1 MLFKGN
7 LRWTLIFWMF
17 LMSSIAYLD
26 RVNISIAGS
35 EIQKGY
41 GLTDLQL
48 GYVFSAFVIGYAL
61 FQAPGGRLADRY
73 GPRRIITLGVIWWG
87 IFTTFTTMVPAGLG
101 LSIVMLILVRF
112 LLGIGEAV
120 VYPASNRLVATWIPS
135 VKRGVANGFI
145 FAGVGAGAGV
155 TPPLITFIL
164 MNWGW
169 RWSFYIC
176 AIIGL
181 LAGAGWYFLARDNPE
196 DHPWISKE
204 ELDHIVRGLPV
215 SVSEHG
221 KERALPWGTILS
233 NRSMI
238 FISLSYF
245 SYGYIAYIFFTWF
258 FIYLSRVRGLDLK
271 SSAFYSMLPFLA
283 MAGCSPLGGWI
294 SDILTKSVGRRA
306 GRCSVAAFGI
316 ALSAVFLALATQVE
330 SAKLASIV
338 LAGGA
343 GALYLSQSAY
353 WAVTADIAG
362 RSAGTASGLMNM
374 VGQIGGAVTA
384 TMTPMIAQAFGWTAS
399 FLVAAALAA
408 LGSVAWFL
416 VRPDEP
422 ISQGS
427 DLCKA
432 LRSG

>member
-1 MLFKGN
+1 MIEMLFKGN

-35 EIQKGY
+35 TIQKDY
-41 GLTDLQL
+41 GLTNVQL

-61 FQAPGGRLADRY
+61 FQAPGGRLADRF
-73 GPRRIITLGVIWWG
+73 GPRLIVVLGVIWWG
-87 IFTTFTTMVPAGLG
+87 LFTTFTTMVPAGLG
-101 LSIVMLILVRF
+101 LSIVMLMLVRF

-135 VKRGVANGFI
+135 VERGIANGFI

-155 TPPLITFIL
+155 TPPLIAYIL
-164 MNWGW
+164 VNWGW

-176 AIIGL
+176 ALIGL
-181 LAGAGWYFLARDNPE
+181 AAGAGWYFLARDNPE
-196 DHPWISKE
+196 EHPWITKK
-204 ELDHIVRGLPV
+204 ELDHIESGLPV
-215 SVSEHG
+215 SSAKQGGGQTLHW
-221 KERALPWGTILS
+221 RAILS

-238 FISLSYF
+238 FVSLSYF

-283 MAGCSPLGGWI
+283 MASCSPLGGWI
-294 SDILTKSVGRRA
+294 ADILTRRIGRRA
-306 GRCSVAAFGI
+306 GRCGVAVFGI

-330 SAKLASIV
+330 SARLASIV

-374 VGQIGGAVTA
+374 VGQIGGAVTG
-384 TMTPMIAQAFGWTAS
+384 TVTPMIANGFGWTAS

-408 LGSVAWFL
+408 LGSVAWLF
-416 VRPDEP
+416 VNPDEP
-422 ISQGS
+422 IAQ
-427 DLCKA
+427 
-432 LRSG
+432 